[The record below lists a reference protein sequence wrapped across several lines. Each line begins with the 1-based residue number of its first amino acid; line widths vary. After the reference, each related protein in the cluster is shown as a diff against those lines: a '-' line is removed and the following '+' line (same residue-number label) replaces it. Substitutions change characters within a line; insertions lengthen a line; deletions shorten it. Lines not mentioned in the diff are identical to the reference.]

1 MPAQP
6 VNFDDKFSR
15 RIDDNLKKALVIPFV
30 WGGQEWH
37 LTNTVSAAVSLDAI
51 DDPMSYLVSLVIP
64 EEREAFRVVMK
75 SIEGLDTPTLI
86 DFINDLGELLTAGV
100 PTQPPGPSSATS
112 SKRTSG
118 SRSKGT

>member
-6 VNFDDKFSR
+6 INFDDKFSR

-37 LTNTVSAAVSLDAI
+37 LTNTVSAAVALDAN
-51 DDPMSYLVSLVIP
+51 DDPMTYLVSLVIP
-64 EEREAFRVVMK
+64 EERDAFRVAMK
-75 SIEGLDTPTLI
+75 AVEGMDTPLLI
-86 DFINDLGELLTAGV
+86 EFINDLGELLTAGV
-100 PTQPPGPSSATS
+100 PTQPPVPSSATS

-118 SRSKGT
+118 SRSKAT